1 MSYFFQSIIPFPNC
15 SNQSYFAKL
24 SEYPQDDVDFK
35 CCDRNGCNWN
45 PKTAKE
51 NSDYNKILVS
61 FQVKNKGDIFAS
73 LSRSYIVM

>member
-35 CCDRNGCNWN
+35 CCDKNGCNWN
-45 PKTAKE
+45 HKTAKE
-51 NSDYNKILVS
+51 NSDYNKILKILVS
-61 FQVKNKGDIFAS
+61 F
-73 LSRSYIVM
+73 